1 MTSGGGAAF
10 EDWYR
15 EAWPKLVG
23 SLVVIVGDRE
33 VAADVAAEAAVRVL
47 ERWERGTIGHPT
59 AWAHQVAINL
69 AHRRARREALEVRV
83 LRHSSPVEH
92 AVEPPATPSE
102 VWAALRLLPQRQR
115 TAIALRYLGD
125 LTQAEIAQSMGISP
139 GSVAATLHAARRR
152 LAGMLDLDEDEHRN
166 CEVGT

>member
-1 MTSGGGAAF
+1 MTSGGEAAF

-47 ERWERGTIGHPT
+47 ERWERGSIGHPT

-83 LRHSSPVEH
+83 LRHRRLGDDV
-92 AVEPPATPSE
+92 VEPPATPSE

-152 LAGMLDLDEDEHRN
+152 LAEMLDLEEDEPRH

>member
-15 EAWPKLVG
+15 EAWPRLVG

-47 ERWERGTIGHPT
+47 ERWERGSIGHPT

-83 LRHSSPVEH
+83 LRHSRPAEELVD
-92 AVEPPATPSE
+92 PPGTPSE

-152 LAGMLDLDEDEHRN
+152 LAAVLDLDEDERRS

>member
-1 MTSGGGAAF
+1 MTNGGDSAF

-23 SLVVIVGDRE
+23 SLVVIVGDRD

-47 ERWERGTIGHPT
+47 ERWERGSIGHPT

-83 LRHSSPVEH
+83 LRHGRSAEEV
-92 AVEPPATPSE
+92 VEPPATPSE

-115 TAIALRYLGD
+115 TAVALRYLGD

-152 LAGMLDLDEDEHRN
+152 LAAMLDLEEDEPRQ